1 MEDDLNFFLCKWK
14 TTSSILLIEDN
25 LNKKKVSTL
34 QEAEAKKKESTRMED
49 EDQELIEG
57 LQTLEKNARR
67 MEIEKE
73 WK

>member
-1 MEDDLNFFLCKWK
+1 M
-14 TTSSILLIEDN
+14 LIEDN